1 MNRTTAQPEPPKKRN
16 RPFILTAGLLIA
28 AVLASYPF
36 VINRCAFFPD
46 RRDLLPVEQ
55 LPAGVEE
62 IFIPTD
68 DGERLQCY
76 WLPRPPSD
84 RVLLYF
90 HGNSGNIGHRL
101 PQLRSLADLEVNV
114 LGGGYRG
121 YGKSSGRPSEHGI
134 YADGR
139 AALRHATARL
149 GFKPDKVIL
158 LGRSIGSTVA
168 VEIARGQ
175 PLGGVILVT
184 PLTSGKAMARA
195 HGFGPLAYFAG
206 DKFNNLRK
214 IDQLRAPLLIIHGTA
229 DEITPFNMGERL
241 YSQAPEPKRFVAIAG
256 GRHNDIGWTRHNGY
270 WDAIADFLQKQ
281 KGAAAGDH

>member
-1 MNRTTAQPEPPKKRN
+1 
-16 RPFILTAGLLIA
+16 
-28 AVLASYPF
+28 
-36 VINRCAFFPD
+36 
-46 RRDLLPVEQ
+46 
-55 LPAGVEE
+55 
-62 IFIPTD
+62 
-68 DGERLQCY
+68 
-76 WLPRPPSD
+76 
-84 RVLLYF
+84 
-90 HGNSGNIGHRL
+90 
-101 PQLRSLADLEVNV
+101 
-114 LGGGYRG
+114 
-121 YGKSSGRPSEHGI
+121 
-134 YADGR
+134 
-139 AALRHATARL
+139 
-149 GFKPDKVIL
+149 
-158 LGRSIGSTVA
+158 VA